1 MARANQLRLTTKLA
15 RQVGRNS
22 IYEPAR
28 IKPRG
33 GKKRAVTLVAPF
45 ISHHLQLQY
54 PDRYTDLFAC
64 YEMRAI
70 TFANMRR
77 HIHIRTY
84 IHTCICIYVSIS
96 KDKHFEDDFS
106 FFFLFLF
113 FVREILQIII
123 MSRLLENNCG
133 ENHKRRLRRSVR
145 LIRFPVVKS
154 P

>member
-84 IHTCICIYVSIS
+84 IHTCICIYISIS

-113 FVREILQIII
+113 LCPRNLANYYHVSVARE
-123 MSRLLENNCG
+123 
-133 ENHKRRLRRSVR
+133 
-145 LIRFPVVKS
+145 
-154 P
+154 

>member
-84 IHTCICIYVSIS
+84 IHVYIYRSRRINIS
-96 KDKHFEDDFS
+96 RTIFLFS
-106 FFFLFLF
+106 FYFFSLSAKSCKLLSCLGCS
-113 FVREILQIII
+113 RIIVEKI
-123 MSRLLENNCG
+123 ISVVCG
-133 ENHKRRLRRSVR
+133 D
-145 LIRFPVVKS
+145 RFA
-154 P
+154 

>member
-84 IHTCICIYVSIS
+84 IHVYIYRSRRINIS
-96 KDKHFEDDFS
+96 RTIFLFS
-106 FFFLFLF
+106 FYFFSLSAKSCKLLSCLGCS
-113 FVREILQIII
+113 RIIAGKI
-123 MSRLLENNCG
+123 ISVVCG
-133 ENHKRRLRRSVR
+133 D
-145 LIRFPVVKS
+145 RFA
-154 P
+154 

>member
-1 MARANQLRLTTKLA
+1 MARANQLRLTIKLA

-84 IHTCICIYVSIS
+84 IHTCICIYIYRSRRINIS
-96 KDKHFEDDFS
+96 RTIFLFS
-106 FFFLFLF
+106 FYFFSLSAKSCKLLSCLGCS
-113 FVREILQIII
+113 RIIVGKI
-123 MSRLLENNCG
+123 ISVVCG
-133 ENHKRRLRRSVR
+133 D
-145 LIRFPVVKS
+145 RFA
-154 P
+154 